1 MDTSKK
7 EYDLEEKKLFIEK
20 IFVQSPLETTY
31 QNIEDLIDLYNY
43 DSVKILSELW
53 NINTSSTSN
62 VSYTEEEIKAIDNK
76 IKWDTIRDI
85 CDSHDLEMKKIMK
98 HI

>member
-1 MDTSKK
+1 MDITQIEK
-7 EYDLEEKKLFIEK
+7 KKLFIEK
-20 IFVQSPLETTY
+20 IFTQSPPDTTY
-31 QNIEDLIDLYNY
+31 QNIEDLVNTYNY

-53 NINTSSTSN
+53 NINSNITSN
-62 VSYTEEEIKAIDNK
+62 VCYTEEEKKNMENK

-85 CDSHDLEMKKIMK
+85 CDSHDLEMKKVMK